1 MDQQWRDRTA
11 LGNSMSPD
19 HPMKTKR
26 SQRINTDEA
35 VKCPNSWKGCVKS
48 TISWHKW
55 YGEWLDNASW
65 SYTTQSHCKRGLA
78 CCRPASFTTSAPK
91 KVTTPTFQLSRH
103 TCVVSSQ
110 SSETRELSV
119 ITKPSTHWPLKACAN
134 SDLQTVNAQDMLQSV
149 ASFKTFMC
157 QNCVSTWQQCC
168 GHKVQW
174 QLALKCVKLKAAWR
188 AIMCTHR
195 VIQQNL
201 ANHDLL
207 TIPPKLSSCFEER
220 TGVHCQVKSVDKSGD
235 KNYKRRIA
243 LEIEA
248 CWSRETVEHF
258 ESKRHQRYTLQ
269 SKPSRHKKVN
279 CALPFGEFVNVLS
292 VLWRPFKRSF
302 SFHSSQNIY
311 TSLCL
316 RHQKGVFMLSLGRY
330 PIIAQKG

>member
-1 MDQQWRDRTA
+1 M
-11 LGNSMSPD
+11 
-19 HPMKTKR
+19 
-26 SQRINTDEA
+26 
-35 VKCPNSWKGCVKS
+35 
-48 TISWHKW
+48 
-55 YGEWLDNASW
+55 
-65 SYTTQSHCKRGLA
+65 
-78 CCRPASFTTSAPK
+78 
-91 KVTTPTFQLSRH
+91 TTPVER
-103 TCVVSSQ
+103 V
-110 SSETRELSV
+110 LSV
-119 ITKPSTHWPLKACAN
+119 HWSSAVLSNEMSVLAWSCVLQAMIAKSKP
-134 SDLQTVNAQDMLQSV
+134 
-149 ASFKTFMC
+149 SFKTFMC

-279 CALPFGEFVNVLS
+279 CALPFGE
-292 VLWRPFKRSF
+292 
-302 SFHSSQNIY
+302 SSQILQ
-311 TSLCL
+311 SP
-316 RHQKGVFMLSLGRY
+316 KS
-330 PIIAQKG
+330 

>member
-1 MDQQWRDRTA
+1 MLGRQW
-11 LGNSMSPD
+11 
-19 HPMKTKR
+19 
-26 SQRINTDEA
+26 
-35 VKCPNSWKGCVKS
+35 W
-48 TISWHKW
+48 
-55 YGEWLDNASW
+55 
-65 SYTTQSHCKRGLA
+65 
-78 CCRPASFTTSAPK
+78 
-91 KVTTPTFQLSRH
+91 
-103 TCVVSSQ
+103 
-110 SSETRELSV
+110 
-119 ITKPSTHWPLKACAN
+119 
-134 SDLQTVNAQDMLQSV
+134 
-149 ASFKTFMC
+149 SFKTFMC
-157 QNCVSTWQQCC
+157 QNCVSTWQQCY

-201 ANHDLL
+201 ANYDLL

-279 CALPFGEFVNVLS
+279 CALPFGE
-292 VLWRPFKRSF
+292 
-302 SFHSSQNIY
+302 SSQILQ
-311 TSLCL
+311 SP
-316 RHQKGVFMLSLGRY
+316 KS
-330 PIIAQKG
+330 